1 MATRVRGV
9 AEIVLWVHDMP
20 RALGFYR
27 EVLGLEQ
34 ISPPERPSPVFLRAG
49 PAAVGVPQLIVLV
62 QLPPDAGPF
71 SKPRPLHHLALE
83 IAREDFDAEKAR
95 LESLGFQLRTG
106 QHPIIPSRTL
116 YLDDPEGNEVEL
128 ICTA

>member
-1 MATRVRGV
+1 MATRVLGV

-20 RALGFYR
+20 RALGFYK

-34 ISPPERPSPVFLRAG
+34 ISPPERHSPVFLRAG

-62 QLPPDAGPF
+62 QLPPEAGPF
-71 SKPRPLHHLALE
+71 TKPRTLHHLALE
-83 IAREDFDAEKAR
+83 IAPGDFEAEKAR

-106 QHPIIPSRTL
+106 QHPVIPSRTM
-116 YLDDPEGNEVEL
+116 YVDDPEGNE
-128 ICTA
+128 